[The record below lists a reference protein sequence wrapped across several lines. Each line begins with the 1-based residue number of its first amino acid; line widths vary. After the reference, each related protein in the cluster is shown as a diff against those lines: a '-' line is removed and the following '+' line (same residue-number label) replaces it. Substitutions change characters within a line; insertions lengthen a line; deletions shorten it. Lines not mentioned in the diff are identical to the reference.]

1 MARCII
7 HIGMHKTGST
17 SIQQS
22 LVKFSDDRFLYG
34 GFGELGN
41 HSLTIYT
48 LFSSNP
54 ERHHLHRNA
63 PDRVAAYKAAALKNL
78 QRSIATTRGRTLLL
92 SGEDISALP
101 EGDLKK
107 LRNYMEKRFENL
119 TVIAYVRPPGGFI
132 SSSFQQR
139 VQGGGMNVFDPQ
151 RLYQGYRARFEKFDR
166 VFGRDH
172 VELWKFD
179 PKTFPG
185 GDVVLDFAR
194 KLSLTIPPRRIIRTN
209 ESLPA
214 QGVAAL
220 YSYNKF
226 GEYAGANI
234 LDGAEGAAL
243 ARLFSGEKFRLS
255 PDAIRPVLAD
265 NRPDIAWM
273 EERLG
278 QSLDESLGEHRE
290 NDVRTEHDLLR
301 PNPALAATLR
311 KKLGKAAPPEVTG
324 ATPQDIA
331 RLIHTLRTRR
341 RYLDVIW
348 WINRVRGEKELTL
361 PAGKAPPLAL

>member
-1 MARCII
+1 
-7 HIGMHKTGST
+7 MHKTGST

-22 LVKFSDDRFLYG
+22 LAKFSDEKFLYG
-34 GFGELGN
+34 RFGELGN

-63 PDRVAAYKAAALKNL
+63 PDRVAAYKVAAFEKLE
-78 QRSIATTRGRTLLL
+78 RSIAAARGRTLLL

-101 EGDLKK
+101 EGDLTK
-107 LRNYMEKRFENL
+107 LRDYLAKRFDDL
-119 TVIAYVRPPGGFI
+119 TIVGYVRPPGGFI
-132 SSSFQQR
+132 GSSFQQR

-151 RLYQGYRARFEKFDR
+151 RLYQSYRTRFEKFDR
-166 VFGRDH
+166 VFGRDR
-172 VELWKFD
+172 VQLWKFD
-179 PKTFPG
+179 PKTFPQ

-194 KLSLTIPPRRIIRTN
+194 KISLTPPRRIIRTN

-220 YSYNKF
+220 YGYNKF

-234 LDGAEGAAL
+234 LEGNEGAAL
-243 ARLFSGEKFRLS
+243 ARLFTGEKFRLS
-255 PDAIRPVLAD
+255 PAAIRPVLAA
-265 NRPDIAWM
+265 NQADIMWM

-278 QSLDESLGEHRE
+278 QSLDESLGEHQD

-311 KKLGKAAPPEVTG
+311 KKLGNAVPPDANG

-331 RLIHTLRTRR
+331 RLIHMLRTRR
-341 RYLDVIW
+341 RYLDPIW
-348 WINRVRGEKELTL
+348 WFNRIRGDKELTP
-361 PAGKAPPLAL
+361 PAAKTTPPAR